1 MLPEPLGEGEEHP
14 CGICYDQTTDV
25 FCTNRRH
32 AMCSGCF
39 EGHVESECDR
49 PEFDGSIVCPFNRMN
64 ECDCVGFSQRF
75 ILGQLPDDAFG
86 EYERKRDAQKERELV
101 IRLKEEIEERVRR
114 EMETNN
120 GDEKHRQHII
130 ENFLT
135 LRCPSKKCRA
145 AYFEFEG
152 CLSVKCGNCRTYF
165 CAVCHKDCKT
175 SEEGHRH
182 VLTHTKG
189 HTYYGTKEQIKQY
202 QNTWREEQIT
212 KYLNKE
218 PQEVAERVMRSLE
231 REFRDVGLID

>member
-1 MLPEPLGEGEEHP
+1 
-14 CGICYDQTTDV
+14 
-25 FCTNRRH
+25 
-32 AMCSGCF
+32 
-39 EGHVESECDR
+39 
-49 PEFDGSIVCPFNRMN
+49 MN

-189 HTYYGTKEQIKQY
+189 HTYYGTKEQIKRY
-202 QNTWREEQIT
+202 QNSWREEHIT
-212 KYLNKE
+212 KYLEKE
-218 PQEVAERVMRSLE
+218 PQEVAERVIRSLE
-231 REFRDVGLID
+231 RELRDVGLIE